1 MRKHLRL
8 KTLFRTKFYLIEKKD
23 EHPLKLLIGAG
34 GSDYDDFD
42 LQKERLE
49 MWPR

>member
-1 MRKHLRL
+1 MIGDA
-8 KTLFRTKFYLIEKKD
+8 YQD
-23 EHPLKLLIGAG
+23 HPLRDLIGAG

>member
-8 KTLFRTKFYLIEKKD
+8 KTLFRKKIHLMKKKD
-23 EHPLKLLIGAG
+23 EHPLEPLIGAG
-34 GSDYDDFD
+34 EGTFEDFD
-42 LQKERLE
+42 LEKERKE